1 MSRNKSPSVDYLN
14 KMLPGTAYKMEKIL
28 LLKQL
33 QKLNIDFCVKHFD
46 NKITI
51 SIPTIQNI
59 PLVFAGPELTTDSN
73 NCFFTMVFIP
83 TYRSNDGVIHASG
96 IQETVK
102 VTLEISDPASS
113 HFFTC
118 IIHEKSLEKAL
129 TAAIDSY
136 EKYRGIKLQPKIKK
150 HVQRNKQ
157 SEKEN
162 NEQ

>member
-1 MSRNKSPSVDYLN
+1 MSRSKQPSISYLN

-33 QKLNIDFCVKHFD
+33 QQLNIDFCVKHFD

-59 PLVFAGPELTTDSN
+59 PLVLTGPELTKDSN

-83 TYRSNDGVIHASG
+83 TYRSNDGVIHPSG
-96 IQETVK
+96 VQETVK
-102 VTLEISDPASS
+102 VTLEISDPISS
-113 HFFTC
+113 HFFTS
-118 IIHEKSLEKAL
+118 IIHEKSLEKTL
-129 TAAIDSY
+129 TVAIDSY

-150 HVQRNKQ
+150 RVAHNKQ
-157 SEKEN
+157 SEKDK
-162 NEQ
+162 NE

>member
-1 MSRNKSPSVDYLN
+1 MSRSKSPLASHLYN
-14 KMLPGTAYKMEKIL
+14 MLPGTAHKMEKIL

-33 QKLNIDFCVKHFD
+33 QKLNINFSVKHFD

-59 PLVFAGPELTTDSN
+59 PLIFVGPKLTTNST

-83 TYRSNDGVIHASG
+83 TYRSNDGVVHASS

-113 HFFTC
+113 QFFTC
-118 IIHEKSLEKAL
+118 IIHEKSLEKTL
-129 TAAIDSY
+129 TVAIDSY
-136 EKYRGIKLQPKIKK
+136 ENYRGIKLEPQAKK
-150 HVQRNKQ
+150 RVAHNKQ
-157 SEKEN
+157 SEKDN

>member
-1 MSRNKSPSVDYLN
+1 MSRSKQPSISYLN

-33 QKLNIDFCVKHFD
+33 QQLNIDFCVKHFD

-59 PLVFAGPELTTDSN
+59 PLVFAGPELTPASN
-73 NCFFTMVFIP
+73 NCFFTMVFTP

-102 VTLEISDPASS
+102 VTLEISDLASS

-118 IIHEKSLEKAL
+118 IIHEKSLEKTLAV
-129 TAAIDSY
+129 AIDSY
-136 EKYRGIKLQPKIKK
+136 NKYRGIKLQPKIKK
-150 HVQRNKQ
+150 RIAHNKQ
-157 SEKEN
+157 SEKED

>member
-1 MSRNKSPSVDYLN
+1 
-14 KMLPGTAYKMEKIL
+14 
-28 LLKQL
+28 
-33 QKLNIDFCVKHFD
+33 
-46 NKITI
+46 
-51 SIPTIQNI
+51 
-59 PLVFAGPELTTDSN
+59 
-73 NCFFTMVFIP
+73 MVFIP

-102 VTLEISDPASS
+102 VSLEISDPASS

-118 IIHEKSLEKAL
+118 IIHEKSIEKTL

-150 HVQRNKQ
+150 HVTHNNQ

>member
-1 MSRNKSPSVDYLN
+1 
-14 KMLPGTAYKMEKIL
+14 MLPGTAHKMEKIL

-33 QKLNIDFCVKHFD
+33 QKLNINFSVKHFD

-59 PLVFAGPELTTDSN
+59 PLIFVGPKLTTNST

-83 TYRSNDGVIHASG
+83 TYRSNDGVVHASS

-113 HFFTC
+113 QFFTC
-118 IIHEKSLEKAL
+118 IIHEKSLEKTL
-129 TAAIDSY
+129 TVAIDSY
-136 EKYRGIKLQPKIKK
+136 ENYRGIKLEPQAKK
-150 HVQRNKQ
+150 RVAHNKQ
-157 SEKEN
+157 SEKDN